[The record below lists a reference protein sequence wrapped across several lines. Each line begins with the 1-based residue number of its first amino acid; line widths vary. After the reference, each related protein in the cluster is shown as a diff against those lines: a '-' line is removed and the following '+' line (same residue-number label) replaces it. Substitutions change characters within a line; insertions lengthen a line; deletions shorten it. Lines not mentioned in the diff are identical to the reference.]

1 MAVLVA
7 EKDCSKD
14 LPDSVAYGGRTS
26 GTMGAFLAV
35 FRFSSAF
42 RVRTPVDLV
51 ATSVTSGG
59 VLLLLFDTAV
69 VGGAV
74 GGHAVA

>member
-1 MAVLVA
+1 M
-7 EKDCSKD
+7 
-14 LPDSVAYGGRTS
+14 AYGVRTS
-26 GTMGAFLAV
+26 GTKVAFLTV
-35 FRFSSAF
+35 FRFSSAY

-59 VLLLLFDTAV
+59 VLLFDTAV